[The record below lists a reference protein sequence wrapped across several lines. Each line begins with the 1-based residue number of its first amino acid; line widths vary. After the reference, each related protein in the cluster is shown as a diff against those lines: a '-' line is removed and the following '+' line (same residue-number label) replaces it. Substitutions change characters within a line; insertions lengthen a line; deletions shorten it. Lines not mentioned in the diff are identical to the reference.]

1 MCYLIFC
8 FLRINE
14 AERRMTMPFKM
25 YTFTIEEVRL
35 IAPKPALSNIEV
47 SAVIVKKIIGISSKN
62 MKPAKT
68 LLLKL
73 C

>member
-1 MCYLIFC
+1 
-8 FLRINE
+8 
-14 AERRMTMPFKM
+14 MTMPFKM
-25 YTFTIEEVRL
+25 YTFTIKEVRL

>member
-1 MCYLIFC
+1 
-8 FLRINE
+8 
-14 AERRMTMPFKM
+14 MTMPFKM

-47 SAVIVKKIIGISSKN
+47 SAVIVKIIGISSKN

>member
-1 MCYLIFC
+1 
-8 FLRINE
+8 
-14 AERRMTMPFKM
+14 MTMPFKIY

-35 IAPKPALSNIEV
+35 TAPKPALSNIEE
-47 SAVIVKKIIGISSKN
+47 SAVVIKKIIGVSSKN
-62 MKPAKT
+62 MNPATT